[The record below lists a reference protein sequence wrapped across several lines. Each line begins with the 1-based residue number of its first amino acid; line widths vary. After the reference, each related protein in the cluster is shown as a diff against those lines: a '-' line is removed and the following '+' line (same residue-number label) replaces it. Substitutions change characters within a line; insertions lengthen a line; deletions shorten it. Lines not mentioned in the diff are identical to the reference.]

1 MPLSS
6 LPHPNLYLMNQFL
19 GLASLGAGRK
29 NIYTVDRE
37 REGEEAGDRPGQRNV
52 TIGYVVAQRGG
63 GQAARAG
70 DQKRICFIYMKV
82 ILRHVLQPFW
92 RRASKFDQ
100 VNIIYTEYS

>member
-19 GLASLGAGRK
+19 GLASPGGRR
-29 NIYTVDRE
+29 NIYTVDSDQEEEGGVRE
-37 REGEEAGDRPGQRNV
+37 NVRNV

-63 GQAARAG
+63 GQGAQPG

-82 ILRHVLQPFW
+82 IIWW
-92 RRASKFDQ
+92 R
-100 VNIIYTEYS
+100 EY

>member
-19 GLASLGAGRK
+19 GLASTGGRR
-29 NIYTVDRE
+29 NIYTMDSDQDMEQGANV
-37 REGEEAGDRPGQRNV
+37 RNV

-63 GQAARAG
+63 GGGQGTRTG

-82 ILRHVLQPFW
+82 IL
-92 RRASKFDQ
+92 ST
-100 VNIIYTEYS
+100 IILMLFGY

>member
-63 GQAARAG
+63 GQAARA
-70 DQKRICFIYMKV
+70 
-82 ILRHVLQPFW
+82 
-92 RRASKFDQ
+92 RALAPDPGRPPRGLGIWSLLKKSRFS
-100 VNIIYTEYS
+100 NF